1 MTTIPKPIRD
11 AYTLADVTGMNSL
24 EKSDLTFL
32 IHALGNVG
40 SSEMVQAIYE
50 SCNNDGSRGITLEE
64 FGAWWHSYPHKQ
76 IYNAFV
82 AADDDDSNSLE
93 EHELDVLIKKLGCAL
108 SEDELEE
115 AFDAC
120 DSDGFG
126 GVSLQEFG
134 EWSGGKT
141 THINKFIT
149 RLRWQMK
156 MAVGVWARRSLLP
169 LSEISVTTS
178 LTKSFEE
185 FMTCVTKI
193 NRETSH

>member
-1 MTTIPKPIRD
+1 MSTIPKPIRD
-11 AYTLADVTGMNSL
+11 AYTLADVTGINSL

-40 SSEMVQAIYE
+40 SSEEVQAIYE
-50 SCNNDGSRGITLEE
+50 FCNNNGSRGITLEE

-76 IYNAFV
+76 VYNAFV
-82 AADDDDSNSLE
+82 AVDDDNSNSLE
-93 EHELDVLIKKLGCAL
+93 EHEFDVLIKKLGCTL

-134 EWSGGKT
+134 EWWQNYPHKQIYNAFTLADDDGSGSLGK
-141 THINKFIT
+141 
-149 RLRWQMK
+149 
-156 MAVGVWARRSLLP
+156 
-169 LSEISVTTS
+169 
-178 LTKSFEE
+178 EE
-185 FMTCVTKI
+185 LATVV
-193 NRETSH
+193 RDLG